1 MRIWQKIYFVTL
13 LLFLVMLNAGLFLA
27 AKFLFSYNLAQEKQK
42 AETDCY
48 FLSQNLEHDF
58 SILERN
64 GRYQENVVKLL
75 FENYQA
81 YYKKQ
86 DILLSLEK
94 TGRTEAPTLRSNI
107 SGGGKRAEVF
117 AEQNLG
123 EPYQAYRICY
133 QKRLADFEAVWQALK
148 RMFATISL
156 AMSVLLCLVLY
167 VFMRRMLHPLGRLN
181 ENVAQIAAGEYG
193 QMAYGKDPSIWAKDE
208 ISELSQNINQMSETI
223 QRQIQTLEE
232 ENEKKQQLMDNMAHE
247 LRTPL
252 TSIYGYAEYIRYAK
266 ASKEETC
273 EGLAYI
279 MEESRRLAKM
289 SEIML
294 SMRLY
299 EKEGHMPETVNL
311 YSVAAHLQKILAGGL
326 QEKNL
331 SIRTEFEVKTA
342 FAEEALFINLF
353 RNLLEN
359 AIRASNPGEEIVF
372 RTFCRE
378 KTQVFEIIDSGIG
391 MEEAELSRITEAF
404 YRVDKARSRKDG
416 GVGLGLSI
424 ADFIVKKL
432 GGKMVFSSSPGKG
445 TKASVILQLA
455 NKDVKSL

>member
-1 MRIWQKIYFVTL
+1 M
-13 LLFLVMLNAGLFLA
+13 
-27 AKFLFSYNLAQEKQK
+27 
-42 AETDCY
+42 
-48 FLSQNLEHDF
+48 
-58 SILERN
+58 
-64 GRYQENVVKLL
+64 KLL

-94 TGRTEAPTLRSNI
+94 TGRTEAPALRSNI

-133 QKRLADFEAVWQALK
+133 QKRLTDFEAVWQALK

-167 VFMRRMLHPLGRLN
+167 VFMRRMLRPLGRLN

-223 QRQIQTLEE
+223 QRQIQTLKE

-311 YSVAAHLQKILAGGL
+311 YSVEAHLQKILAGGL

-331 SIRTEFEVKTA
+331 SIRTEFEVKT
-342 FAEEALFINLF
+342 
-353 RNLLEN
+353 
-359 AIRASNPGEEIVF
+359 
-372 RTFCRE
+372 
-378 KTQVFEIIDSGIG
+378 
-391 MEEAELSRITEAF
+391 
-404 YRVDKARSRKDG
+404 
-416 GVGLGLSI
+416 
-424 ADFIVKKL
+424 
-432 GGKMVFSSSPGKG
+432 
-445 TKASVILQLA
+445 
-455 NKDVKSL
+455 